1 MSAAAT
7 KTKEKKGSISM
18 KSTANAFAG
27 AADILGSGIDSLFT
41 NDGETQG
48 FEIVVSLD
56 EIEIAAQVRE
66 EFEDEE
72 NSLPDLGKSLRK
84 RQLQAI
90 VLRPNKAG
98 RDKPYLLVAGERRVR
113 AARLEGLTE
122 LRARVEDL
130 TDEEA
135 EDAQLAE
142 NIHRKNLTQI
152 EEAKKIQN
160 DLDKLGSVEAVL
172 EKHQKSRPWLSKMLS
187 LLSLPEQ
194 SRRLVAE
201 NVTADVE
208 LINTVKT
215 IEKTNPKAAKELVD
229 DLKATRGKAN
239 ARDKAAAVK
248 EQVKPSKKP
257 KTAKPEKAG
266 SGIVATEKDRHQEA
280 PGPVEVFA
288 GEKSLAQVMNDTY
301 FMIAEDGKAP
311 QSVLDAMSAEVK
323 STVKEWLH
331 SFYDAGKQSKDSG
344 RSVIQGFRNGQFGS
358 DGEGAFALV
367 AFLHGSDHGTK
378 FDMLNILGC
387 IKQ

>member
-1 MSAAAT
+1 MSAAVN
-7 KTKEKKGSISM
+7 KPKEKKGSTSM
-18 KSTANAFAG
+18 KNTANAFAG
-27 AADILGSGIDSLFT
+27 AADILGSGIDALFS
-41 NDGETQG
+41 NDGEAQG

-98 RDKPYLLVAGERRVR
+98 RDQPYLLVAGERRVR
-113 AARLEGLTE
+113 AARMEGLTE

-160 DLDKLGSVEAVL
+160 DLDKLGSVDAVL

-187 LLSLPEQ
+187 LLNLPEQ
-194 SRRLVAE
+194 SRRLVVE

-215 IEKTNPKAAKELVD
+215 IEKTNPEAAKKLVE

-257 KTAKPEKAG
+257 KPAKSEKAG
-266 SGIVATEKDRHQEA
+266 SEIVAIVKNRRLET
-280 PGPVEVFA
+280 PGPGKIFA
-288 GEKSLAQVMNDTY
+288 DAKSLAQVMNDTY

-311 QSVLDAMSAEVK
+311 QSVLDAMAPEVK
-323 STVKEWLH
+323 STVKLWLH
-331 SFYDAGKQSKDSG
+331 AFYDAGKKSKDSG

-367 AFLHGSDHGTK
+367 AFLQGSDQGTK
-378 FDMLNILGC
+378 FDMLNIMGC